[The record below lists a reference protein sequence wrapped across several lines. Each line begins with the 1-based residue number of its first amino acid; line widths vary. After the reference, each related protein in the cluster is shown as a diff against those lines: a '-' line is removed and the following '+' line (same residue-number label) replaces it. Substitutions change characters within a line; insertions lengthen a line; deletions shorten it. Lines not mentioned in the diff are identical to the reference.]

1 MLNPIWLQTFKT
13 LVDTGHFTKTAE
25 KLFMTQP
32 GVSQHIRKLEEACQ
46 HPLIHRINK
55 SFELTDQGRMVYEY
69 ATQLAKNERRLLE
82 QIHETEPFAGR
93 YRIACSG
100 SLSLVIFPPLLA
112 LQQQHPKLCIELE
125 AAPNHTI
132 LKAIKEGDVDV
143 GIVTSQPSQGVF
155 ESEVLGEEPLYLV
168 LPHDHPTEPD
178 QLADH
183 LLQLGL
189 IGHPDID
196 HYLSLYL
203 AKSTNPTLTV
213 LNSESFPRSGYVN
226 QIQQILLPV
235 AKGLGFTVLPKSAV
249 ENFPLREQI
258 SVFENPAPVTETLY
272 LVKKRQRDLPQRFVD
287 VSQQLKEWVAHY
299 TQP

>member
-1 MLNPIWLQTFKT
+1 M
-13 LVDTGHFTKTAE
+13 
-25 KLFMTQP
+25 
-32 GVSQHIRKLEEACQ
+32 
-46 HPLIHRINK
+46 
-55 SFELTDQGRMVYEY
+55 
-69 ATQLAKNERRLLE
+69 
-82 QIHETEPFAGR
+82 
-93 YRIACSG
+93 
-100 SLSLVIFPPLLA
+100 
-112 LQQQHPKLCIELE
+112 
-125 AAPNHTI
+125 
-132 LKAIKEGDVDV
+132 
-143 GIVTSQPSQGVF
+143 TSQPSQGVF

-196 HYLSLYL
+196 HYFSLYL
-203 AKSTNPTLTV
+203 AKSTNLTLTV

-272 LVKKRQRDLPQRFVD
+272 LVKKRQRDLPQRFAD
-287 VSQQLKEWVAHY
+287 VSQQLKSGLRTIRNPDDVM
-299 TQP
+299 